1 MAERQ
6 APSDGA
12 ILPDHRDRAVPER
25 SEPVFEYCPDALANA
40 G

>member
-6 APSDGA
+6 APSAGA
-12 ILPDHRDRAVPER
+12 ISPDHRDRAVPER
-25 SEPVFEYCPDALANA
+25 SEPIFEHCPDALANA